1 MDALR
6 SLSLVSPGASIA
18 IAASV
23 FATTLFAVV
32 PFNRRTRIAGFIAL
46 GLLAVAVFGFEVWP
60 KPFPDSA
67 PWVIYAAGASAAFVV
82 CVAVVQKGRRFV
94 MSLVAVAALANA
106 YLVSNLVYQEYP
118 SVGSFYP
125 VPVAASVDAHQFT
138 SMKSPPKDHGRE
150 VGALVTLSAAPMRDA
165 VAYVPPA
172 YWRNHD
178 LPVLVITAGSPGS
191 PMDWFTKGDAAQS
204 LDDFQSRHNGEAP
217 VVVSVDATGSET
229 GNPACSDGPEHK
241 VLTYISTQVPE
252 MIKANFD
259 VNDDQSRWTVGG
271 LSYGGTC
278 AMQVITNHPEA
289 YGSVLDFSG
298 EAEPNVGSHAET
310 VQEIFGG
317 SEEAFQKVNAATLLD
332 KARGTSYYDGIVGR
346 FVAGEDDEMSTAAL
360 SHLNDLARAAG
371 MDTTYDTVPG
381 SHSYQVWRVAFR
393 DNLDFVAERGG
404 LK

>member
-1 MDALR
+1 MVGAAPRGAQAHQGAHALPHALVVKR
-6 SLSLVSPGASIA
+6 AKGDKAPAGVADDVDPRDCVGQLQDGSGDILSRVVDRTRSPGTVS
-18 IAASV
+18 
-23 FATTLFAVV
+23 
-32 PFNRRTRIAGFIAL
+32 RRDH
-46 GLLAVAVFGFEVWP
+46 VH
-60 KPFPDSA
+60 
-67 PWVIYAAGASAAFVV
+67 
-82 CVAVVQKGRRFV
+82 
-94 MSLVAVAALANA
+94 AALANA

>member
-18 IAASV
+18 IAAIVIATTV
-23 FATTLFAVV
+23 FAMI
-32 PFNRRTRIAGFIAL
+32 PFNRRTRIAGLITL
-46 GLLAVAVFGFEVWP
+46 VILAIAVFGFEVWP
-60 KPFPDSA
+60 KPFPDSV
-67 PWVIYAAGASAAFVV
+67 PWIIYAAGAAAVFVV
-82 CVAVVQKGRRFV
+82 CVAILQKGRRFV
-94 MSLVAVAALANA
+94 MSLVAVVALANA

-125 VPVAASVDAHQFT
+125 VPVAASVDLHQFQ
-138 SMKSPPKDHGRE
+138 SMKAPPKDHGRE
-150 VGALVTLSAAPMRDA
+150 VGALVTFPAAPMRDA

-172 YWRNHD
+172 YWKNHD
-178 LPVLVITAGSPGS
+178 LPVFVIMAGSPGS
-191 PMDWFTKGDAAQS
+191 PMDWFTKGDAAQT
-204 LDDFQSRHNGEAP
+204 LDDFQSQHNGESP

-229 GNPACSDGPEHK
+229 GNPACSDGPEYK
-241 VLTYISTQVPE
+241 VLTYLSKDVPE
-252 MIKANFD
+252 MIKANFNIN
-259 VNDDQSRWTVGG
+259 VDQSTWTVGG

-278 AMQVITNHPEA
+278 TMQVITNHPEA
-289 YGSVLDFSG
+289 YGSFLNFSG
-298 EAEPNVGSHAET
+298 EAEPNVASHDKT
-310 VQEIFGG
+310 VQQIFGG
-317 SEEAFQKVNAATLLD
+317 SEEAFQRVNAATLLD
-332 KARGTSYYDGIVGR
+332 KARGTSYYDGIAGR

-381 SHSYQVWRVAFR
+381 SHSSQVWRVAFR

>member
-1 MDALR
+1 MHPHR
-6 SLSLVSPGASIA
+6 R
-18 IAASV
+18 
-23 FATTLFAVV
+23 VV
-32 PFNRRTRIAGFIAL
+32 TL

-60 KPFPDSA
+60 KPFPDSV

-94 MSLVAVAALANA
+94 MSLVAVVALANT

-118 SVGSFYP
+118 TVGSFYP
-125 VPVAASVDAHQFT
+125 VPVAASVDAHQFK
-138 SMKSPPKDHGRE
+138 SMKSPPKDHDRE

-178 LPVLVITAGSPGS
+178 LPVLVIMAGSPGS

-241 VLTYISTQVPE
+241 VLTYISTRVPE

-271 LSYGGTC
+271 VELRRDLRDAGDHQSPRG
-278 AMQVITNHPEA
+278 VRL
-289 YGSVLDFSG
+289 GSR
-298 EAEPNVGSHAET
+298 
-310 VQEIFGG
+310 
-317 SEEAFQKVNAATLLD
+317 LLR
-332 KARGTSYYDGIVGR
+332 RG
-346 FVAGEDDEMSTAAL
+346 
-360 SHLNDLARAAG
+360 
-371 MDTTYDTVPG
+371 
-381 SHSYQVWRVAFR
+381 
-393 DNLDFVAERGG
+393 
-404 LK
+404 